1 MATLSCSQ
9 SIRMNSIQKYGPK
22 PANDYCSMKGNPL
35 NVQNCHELKSL
46 TLGPFLSHENGAN
59 VMNVKNFI
67 GGDFNS

>member
-9 SIRMNSIQKYGPK
+9 STEIWSQ
-22 PANDYCSMKGNPL
+22 ANDYCSMKGNPL

-67 GGDFNS
+67 GGDFNSW